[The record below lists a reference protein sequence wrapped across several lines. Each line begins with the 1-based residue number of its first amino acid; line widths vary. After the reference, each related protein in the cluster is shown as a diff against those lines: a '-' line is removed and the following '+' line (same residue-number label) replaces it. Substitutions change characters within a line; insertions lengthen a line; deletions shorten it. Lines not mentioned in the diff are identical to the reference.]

1 MNNKL
6 YLINPFPSVAGVV
19 ILFNPDKNIIGNIE
33 SYINQVSEL
42 FIVDNS
48 ETESVIVKEYVDSN
62 KMVNYFFNG
71 KNLGVAAALNIA
83 ARKAIEKKYSYLLT
97 MDQDSIAP
105 DNLIEVMLQTTIE
118 YDKAGIVSPLHSN
131 IFKTHQKHINRGI
144 SKVDAVMTSGNL
156 LSLDAYKSA
165 GVFNEDFFIDYV
177 DVEYCLRLKS
187 KGFNIYK
194 VHSIVLE
201 HKEANI
207 SESKILNRKVYPTN
221 NDPKRIYYKTRNL
234 LYLNSIYRKEYPQIV
249 RDEIRVN
256 IKNLAKILLFEKQ
269 KVLKAKMVLLGIKDY
284 MKKRKGFKF

>member
-1 MNNKL
+1 MNDKL
-6 YLINPFPSVAGVV
+6 HLKNPFPSVAGVV
-19 ILFNPDKNIIGNIE
+19 VLFNPNKDIISNIE
-33 SYINQVSEL
+33 SYVNQVSEL

-48 ETESVIVKEYVDSN
+48 EMESAIVKEYVASN
-62 KMVNYFFNG
+62 KRINYFFNG
-71 KNLGVAAALNIA
+71 ENLGVAAALNIA

-97 MDQDSIAP
+97 MDQDSTAP
-105 DNLIEVMLQTTIE
+105 DQLVEVMLRTAIE

-131 IFKTHQKHINRGI
+131 IFKTHQKHINEGI

-156 LSLDAYKSA
+156 LSLDAYNSA

-194 VHSIVLE
+194 VNSIVLE

-234 LYLNSIYRKEYPQIV
+234 LYLNSIYRKECPKIV
-249 RDEIRVN
+249 RDEIRVH
-256 IKNLAKILLFEKQ
+256 IKNLAKILLLEKQ
-269 KVLKAKMVLLGIKDY
+269 KILKAKMALLGIRDY
-284 MKKRKGFKF
+284 LIKRKGFKF